1 MIKIIKGIYTTEA
14 KNEAGIYETKTPASA
29 PFVQSPAKEAELV
42 ELGVAEYVE
51 QPEKKSEKP
60 AESAA
65 AGKKKK
71 TKEDASE
78 S

>member
-14 KNEAGIYETKTPASA
+14 KNEAGIYETKTPASD

-51 QPEKKSEKP
+51 QPERKSESLRKARP
-60 AESAA
+60 QAR
-65 AGKKKK
+65 
-71 TKEDASE
+71 KENQGGRQ
-78 S
+78 